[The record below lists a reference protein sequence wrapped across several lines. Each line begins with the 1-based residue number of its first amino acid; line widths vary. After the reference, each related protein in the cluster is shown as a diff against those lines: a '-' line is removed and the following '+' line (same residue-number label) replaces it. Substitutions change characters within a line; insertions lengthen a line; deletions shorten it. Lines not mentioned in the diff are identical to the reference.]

1 MLVSRT
7 LLAVITCQ
15 FESAEHELVVL
26 PVISPRQQD
35 LGLIG
40 PPDRKTPVKT
50 PCGCFS
56 RHGVGVHGLKITAA
70 VEAQHSTHGMMPVRG
85 GD

>member
-15 FESAEHELVVL
+15 FESAECELVVL
-26 PVISPRQQD
+26 PVISQRQQD

-40 PPDRKTPVKT
+40 PPDRKTPSKPRV
-50 PCGCFS
+50 
-56 RHGVGVHGLKITAA
+56 AA
-70 VEAQHSTHGMMPVRG
+70 SHGMG
-85 GD
+85 GGGYMA